1 MNIAILTP
9 AILPVP
15 ATQGGAVENLTDF
28 YLDYNAEH
36 RLHDITVYSVAD
48 RAAASHPALK
58 ASANHYCHIDTDSLR
73 ARARRRIFG
82 MLHRGGFYNHFI
94 EYFFEQAWRDIRHRH
109 FDAIVL
115 ENRPGYALKL
125 AERTDT
131 PLLLHLHNDLLNA
144 TTPQAERLL
153 DSVAR
158 IAVVSDF
165 IGRRVRSIKPTDKVT
180 VVYNGI
186 ELEHFADGGQ
196 PAVSRQAL
204 GFAAIGQPA
213 VSRQALGFADGDF
226 VIVYSGR
233 INPDK
238 GISQLLDAMALLSG
252 IPHARLLVLGSPFFA
267 NAADDDFVR
276 RLKHKA
282 QALGSRVVFTG
293 FVPYERV
300 PAYLHIADVAVVPS
314 QWDEPFGLTCAEA
327 MAAARPVVTTDR
339 GGIPEVVGTDG
350 ALIVPVGDGFARR
363 LAEAIALLHDRPELR
378 RQLAACAQR
387 RAARFSKQRYARQF
401 LNTLN
406 GL

>member
-58 ASANHYCHIDTDSLR
+58 DSANHYCHIDTDSLP

-204 GFAAIGQPA
+204 GFA
-213 VSRQALGFADGDF
+213 DGDF

-267 NAADDDFVR
+267 NADDDDFVR

>member
-58 ASANHYCHIDTDSLR
+58 ASANHYCHIDTDSLP

-186 ELEHFADGGQ
+186 ELEHFADG
-196 PAVSRQAL
+196 
-204 GFAAIGQPA
+204 GQPA

-350 ALIVPVGDGFARR
+350 ALIVPVGDGFAQR